1 MRWLSATALRPGS
14 SELTSQT
21 PMSVTPTPAMQ
32 QFHRMKA
39 EHPGALL
46 FFRMGDFYELFFED
60 AVIAAPLLD
69 IALTSRAKD
78 QGGEPIPMCGV
89 PYRSLDGYVRALVEK
104 GHRVAIGEQLQDP
117 RSAKGVVKRGVVRVV
132 TPGTLIDDDSSLAR
146 ASRIAACYPGRS
158 ALGASVIDPVSGEF
172 FVFERRGE
180 GRVQAFFDDLLALRP
195 RELLWPEG
203 VARPEDF
210 DASKISASVF
220 ELDSEFDSRRARE
233 ELLRHFGVIN
243 LEAMGCERMPEAAT
257 AAGALLLYLKSTQKR
272 ELSHVTALTHR
283 DDSDILILD
292 ESTRRNLELVENLVD
307 GSPRGTLLSV
317 LDQTH
322 SPMGGRLLR
331 DWIQRPLSRRE
342 PIQDR
347 LDAVEELAFRTRTR
361 GDLEDA
367 LARIRDLDRLVAKLT
382 FGRANPR
389 DLTSLATSLRGVAAA
404 IATGAELNA
413 PLLRAQ
419 IKSLDAHEKLADR
432 ILETLVDSPPAI
444 AGEGDLVRPG
454 VDAQVDELRSL
465 HTGGKEAIARI
476 ESHERERTGIASLK
490 VRYNRVFGY
499 YIEITRPNL
508 HLVPEDYIRR
518 QTVVSG
524 ERFVTAELKDFEER
538 VLRAEEHLL
547 EREKEIFGALVQEAL
562 GCVKS
567 LQATSRAIAVIDVVA
582 ALAEV
587 AQRLNYVKP
596 RLSGEGELVYR
607 EGRHPVVESSTE
619 NPFVANDLV
628 FGPAQESP
636 RLYIVT
642 GPNMGGKSTFLRQTG
657 LMVVMAQMGSF
668 VPALE
673 AKLTVC
679 DRLFT
684 RVGASDYLLRG
695 QSTFMVE
702 MQETAYILRHATERS
717 LLLLDEIGRGTATFD
732 GLSIAWAVAEH
743 LSDRGA
749 HCPRTLFATHYHE
762 LVDLALERP
771 TVANLHVT
779 AREWKDDI
787 LFLRR
792 VEPGGSDRSFG
803 IQVARLSGL
812 PTPVVKRARE
822 ILKNL
827 EQTEFDSEG
836 RPKLARSGA
845 TGAPK
850 ERQLSLFAPVA
861 DAVADDIRKTDVNAL
876 TPIEALNLMVELKKK
891 LEG

>member
-1 MRWLSATALRPGS
+1 
-14 SELTSQT
+14 
-21 PMSVTPTPAMQ
+21 MSVTPTPAMQ
-32 QFHRMKA
+32 QYHRMKA

-60 AVIAAPLLD
+60 AKIAAPVLD

-78 QGGEPIPMCGV
+78 QSGEPIPMCGV
-89 PYRSLDGYVRALVEK
+89 PQRALDGYVRTLVEK
-104 GHRVAIGEQLQDP
+104 GFRVAIGEQLEDP
-117 RSAKGVVKRGVVRVV
+117 KSAKGVVKRGVVRVV
-132 TPGTLIDDDSSLAR
+132 TPGTFIDDESPLAQ

-158 ALGASVIDPVSGEF
+158 ALGAAVVDPVSGEF

-180 GRVQAFFDDLLALRP
+180 NRVEAFFDDLLAIAP

-203 VARPEDF
+203 VARPAQV
-210 DASKISASVF
+210 DASKVSAAVF
-220 ELDSEFDSRRARE
+220 ELDPEFDTKRARE

-257 AAGALLLYLKSTQKR
+257 AAGALLLYLRSTQKR
-272 ELSHVTALTHR
+272 ELSHITSLSRR
-283 DDSDILILD
+283 DDGDVLILD
-292 ESTRRNLELVENLVD
+292 ESTRRNLELVENLID

-331 DWIQRPLSRRE
+331 DWILRPLSRRE

-347 LDAVEELAFRTRTR
+347 LDAVEELAFRSRTR
-361 GDLEDA
+361 SDLEDA

-382 FGRANPR
+382 FGRSNPR
-389 DLTSLATSLRGVAAA
+389 DLVSLASSLRGVAAA
-404 IATGAELNA
+404 IVAGAELNA
-413 PLLRAQ
+413 PLLRGQ
-419 IKSLDAHEKLADR
+419 IKSLEAQEVLADH
-432 ILETLVDSPPAI
+432 IVKTLVESPPLTI
-444 AGEGDLVRPG
+444 GDGETVRHG
-454 VDAQVDELRSL
+454 VDPQIDELRSL

-476 ESHERERTGIASLK
+476 EGHERERTGIASLK

-499 YIEITRPNL
+499 YIEISKPNL
-508 HLVPEDYIRR
+508 HLVPDDYIRR

-524 ERFVTAELKDFEER
+524 ERFVTPELKDFEEK

-547 EREKEIFGALVQEAL
+547 ERERDVVDALVQEAL
-562 GCVKS
+562 LSVKS
-567 LQATSRAIAVIDVVA
+567 LQATSRAIAIIDVIA
-582 ALAEV
+582 SLAEA

-596 RLSGEGELVYR
+596 RLSEDGELVYR

-628 FGPAQESP
+628 FGSASESP
-636 RLYIVT
+636 RLFIVT

-657 LMVVMAQMGSF
+657 LIVVMAQMGSF

-673 AKLTVC
+673 AKIAVC

-702 MQETAYILRHATERS
+702 MQETAYILRHATDRS

-732 GLSIAWAVAEH
+732 GLSIAWAVSEH
-743 LSDRGA
+743 LADRGA

-762 LVDLALERP
+762 LVDLAVDRP
-771 TVANLHVT
+771 AVSNLHVT

-803 IQVARLSGL
+803 IQVAKLSGL
-812 PTPVVKRARE
+812 PGPVVKRARE

-836 RPKLARSGA
+836 RPKLARTGIM
-845 TGAPK
+845 GAPR
-850 ERQLSLFAPVA
+850 ERQLSLFAPA
-861 DAVADDIRKTDVNAL
+861 SDAVADDIRKTDVNAL
-876 TPIEALNLMVELKKK
+876 TPIEALNMLVELKKK
-891 LEG
+891 LDG

>member
-1 MRWLSATALRPGS
+1 
-14 SELTSQT
+14 
-21 PMSVTPTPAMQ
+21 MQ
-32 QFHRMKA
+32 QYNRMKA

-60 AVIAAPLLD
+60 AKVAAPILD

-78 QGGEPIPMCGV
+78 QGGEPIPMCGIPV
-89 PYRSLDGYVRALVEK
+89 RALDAYVRVLVEK
-104 GHRVAIGEQLQDP
+104 GHRVAIGEQLEDP
-117 RSAKGVVKRGVVRVV
+117 KVAKGVVKRGVVRVI
-132 TPGTLIDDDSSLAR
+132 TPATLLDDEAPVSQAAR
-146 ASRIAACYPGRS
+146 MAACYPGRS
-158 ALGASVIDPVSGEF
+158 ALGAAVIDPVSGEF

-180 GRVQAFFDDLLALRP
+180 GRVEAFFDDLLAIGP
-195 RELLWPEG
+195 RELVWPEG
-203 VARPEDF
+203 VERPAGF
-210 DASKISASVF
+210 DLTKTGASVF
-220 ELDSEFDSRRARE
+220 ELDAEFDPKRARE

-272 ELSHVTALTHR
+272 ELSHVTTLVQR
-283 DDSDILILD
+283 DDGDVLILD
-292 ESTRRNLELVENLVD
+292 ESTRRNLELVENLID
-307 GSPRGTLLSV
+307 GSPRGTLLAV
-317 LDQTH
+317 LDHTH

-331 DWIQRPLSRRE
+331 DWILRPLSRRE

-347 LDAVEELAFRTRTR
+347 LDAVEELAFRSRTR
-361 GDLEDA
+361 ADMEDA

-382 FGRANPR
+382 FGRATPR
-389 DLTSLATSLRGVAAA
+389 DLASLSTSLRGVAAVMA
-404 IATGAELNA
+404 AGAELNA
-413 PLLRAQ
+413 PLLRGQ
-419 IKSLDAHEKLADR
+419 VRTLDPQEALAAK
-432 ILETLVDSPPAI
+432 IATTLVDTPPASI
-444 AGEGDLVRPG
+444 GEGDLIRPG
-454 VDAQVDELRSL
+454 VDAQIDELRSL

-476 ESHERERTGIASLK
+476 EAHERERTGIGSLK
-490 VRYNRVFGY
+490 IRYNRVFGY
-499 YIEITRPNL
+499 YIEITKPNL

-524 ERFVTAELKDFEER
+524 ERFVTPELKDFEEK

-547 EREKEIFGALVQEAL
+547 EREKLLFAALVDEAL
-562 GCVKS
+562 ACVKA
-567 LQATSRAIAVIDVVA
+567 LQATSRAIAILDVIA
-582 ALAEV
+582 SLAEA

-596 RLSGEGELVYR
+596 RLSAGGEFVYR

-619 NPFVANDLV
+619 NPFVANDLT
-628 FGPAQESP
+628 FGQADESA
-636 RLYIVT
+636 RLFIVT

-657 LMVVMAQMGSF
+657 LIVVMAQLGSF
-668 VPALE
+668 VPAVE
-673 AKLTVC
+673 AKLSVC

-743 LSDRGA
+743 LAERGPL
-749 HCPRTLFATHYHE
+749 CPRTLFATHYHE
-762 LVDLALERP
+762 LVDLAVDRP
-771 TVANLHVT
+771 AVSNLHVT

-803 IQVARLSGL
+803 IQVAKLSGL
-812 PTPVVKRARE
+812 PAPVVKRARE

-836 RPKLARSGA
+836 RPKLARTGIA
-845 TGAPK
+845 GAPR
-850 ERQLSLFAPVA
+850 ERQLSLFAPA
-861 DAVADDIRKTDVNAL
+861 SDAVADDLRRTDVNAL
-876 TPIEALNLMVELKKK
+876 TPIEALNLLVELKKK
-891 LEG
+891 LES

>member
-1 MRWLSATALRPGS
+1 
-14 SELTSQT
+14 
-21 PMSVTPTPAMQ
+21 MSVTPTPAMQ
-32 QFHRMKA
+32 QYHRMKA

-60 AVIAAPLLD
+60 ARLAAPLLD

-89 PYRSLDGYVRALVEK
+89 PHRALDVYVRTLVEK
-104 GHRVAIGEQLQDP
+104 GHRVAIGEQLEDP
-117 RSAKGVVKRGVVRVV
+117 KNAKGVVKRGVVRVI
-132 TPGTLIDDDSSLAR
+132 TPGTFIDDESPLPQ
-146 ASRIAACYPGRS
+146 ASRIVACAPGRS

-180 GRVQAFFDDLLALRP
+180 GRVQAFFDDLLAIAP

-203 VARPEDF
+203 VARPPDF
-210 DASKISASVF
+210 DTSQLGASVF
-220 ELDSEFDSRRARE
+220 ELDAEFDSRRSRE

-272 ELSHVTALTHR
+272 ELSHVTTLTHR
-283 DDSDILILD
+283 DDGDVLILD

-331 DWIQRPLSRRE
+331 DWILRPLSRRE

-347 LDAVEELAFRTRTR
+347 LDAVEELAFRTRNR
-361 GDLEDA
+361 SDLEDA
-367 LARIRDLDRLVAKLT
+367 LAKIRDLDRLVAKLT
-382 FGRANPR
+382 FGRATPR
-389 DLTSLATSLRGVAAA
+389 DLVSLAVSLTGVAATMA
-404 IATGAELNA
+404 AGAELNA

-419 IKSLDAHEKLADR
+419 IKGLDPHEKLTRR
-432 ILETLVDSPPAI
+432 IVSTLVDSPPASV
-444 AGEGDLVRPG
+444 GDSELIRPG
-454 VDAQVDELRSL
+454 ADPQVDELRSL
-465 HTGGKEAIARI
+465 HRGGKEAIARI

-499 YIEITRPNL
+499 YIEITKPNL
-508 HLVPEDYIRR
+508 HLVPDDYIRR
-518 QTVVSG
+518 QTVISG
-524 ERFVTAELKDFEER
+524 ERFVTPELKDFEEK
-538 VLRAEEHLL
+538 VLRAEERLL
-547 EREKEIFGALVQEAL
+547 AREKEIFDALVVEAL
-562 GCVKS
+562 LCVKE
-567 LQATSRAIAVIDVVA
+567 LQSTSRAIAVIDVIA
-582 ALAEV
+582 SLAEA

-596 RLSGEGELVYR
+596 RLAGEGELVYR
-607 EGRHPVVESSTE
+607 EGRHPVVESVTE
-619 NPFVANDLV
+619 NPFVANDLS
-628 FGPAQESP
+628 FASAQDSP
-636 RLYIVT
+636 RLFIVT

-702 MQETAYILRHATERS
+702 MQETAYILRHATDQS

-743 LSDRGA
+743 LADRGA

-762 LVDLALERP
+762 LVDLAVDRP
-771 TVANLHVT
+771 TVSNLHVT

-803 IQVARLSGL
+803 IQVAKLSGL
-812 PTPVVKRARE
+812 PSPVVKRARE

-836 RPKLARSGA
+836 RPKLARTGL

-850 ERQLSLFAPVA
+850 ERQLSLFAPVS

-876 TPIEALNLMVELKKK
+876 TPIEALNMLVELKKK

>member
-1 MRWLSATALRPGS
+1 
-14 SELTSQT
+14 
-21 PMSVTPTPAMQ
+21 MSVTPTPAMQ
-32 QFHRMKA
+32 QYHRMKA

-60 AVIAAPLLD
+60 AKIAAPVLD

-89 PYRSLDGYVRALVEK
+89 PHRALDAYVRTLVEK
-104 GHRVAIGEQLQDP
+104 GFRVAIGEQLEDP
-117 RSAKGVVKRGVVRVV
+117 KGAKGLVKRGVVRVI
-132 TPGTLIDDDSSLAR
+132 TPGTFIDDESPLAL
-146 ASRIAACYPGRS
+146 ASRIVACYSGRS
-158 ALGASVIDPVSGEF
+158 ALGAAVIDPVSGEF

-180 GRVQAFFDDLLALRP
+180 NRVEAFLDDLLAIAP

-203 VARPEDF
+203 VERP
-210 DASKISASVF
+210 ASLGAAKLSAVVF
-220 ELDSEFDSRRARE
+220 ELDKEFDTKRARE

-257 AAGALLLYLKSTQKR
+257 AAGALLLYLRSTQKC
-272 ELSHVTALTHR
+272 ELSHITSLSRR
-283 DDSDILILD
+283 DDGDVLILD
-292 ESTRRNLELVENLVD
+292 ESTRRNLELVENLID
-307 GSPRGTLLSV
+307 GSARGTLLSV

-322 SPMGGRLLR
+322 SSMGGRLLR
-331 DWIQRPLSRRE
+331 DWILRPLSRRE

-347 LDAVEELAFRTRTR
+347 LDAVEELAFRSRTR

-382 FGRANPR
+382 FGRSNPR
-389 DLTSLATSLRGVAAA
+389 DLVSLASSLQGVAAT
-404 IATGAELNA
+404 IAAGAELNA
-413 PLLRAQ
+413 PLLRGQ
-419 IKSLDAHEKLADR
+419 IKSLEAQKVLADH
-432 ILETLVDSPPAI
+432 IVKTLVESPPLTI
-444 AGEGDLVRPG
+444 GDGETVRHG
-454 VDAQVDELRSL
+454 VDTQIDELRSL

-476 ESHERERTGIASLK
+476 EAHERERTGITSLK

-499 YIEITRPNL
+499 YIEITKPNL
-508 HLVPEDYIRR
+508 HLVPDDYIRR

-524 ERFVTAELKDFEER
+524 ERFVTPELKDFEEK
-538 VLRAEEHLL
+538 VLRAEERLL
-547 EREKEIFGALVQEAL
+547 EREKDVIDALVQEAL
-562 GCVKS
+562 LAVKS
-567 LQATSRAIAVIDVVA
+567 LQTTSRAIAIIDVIA
-582 ALAEV
+582 SLAEA

-596 RLSGEGELVYR
+596 RLSDEGELVYR

-619 NPFVANDLV
+619 NPFIANDLV
-628 FGPAQESP
+628 FGVAQESP
-636 RLYIVT
+636 RLFIVT

-657 LMVVMAQMGSF
+657 LIVVMAQMGSF

-673 AKLTVC
+673 AKIAVC

-702 MQETAYILRHATERS
+702 MQETAYILRHATGHS

-732 GLSIAWAVAEH
+732 GLSIAWAVSEH
-743 LSDRGA
+743 LADRGQ

-762 LVDLALERP
+762 LVDLAVDRP
-771 TVANLHVT
+771 AVSNLHVT

-803 IQVARLSGL
+803 IQVAKLSGL
-812 PTPVVKRARE
+812 PAPVVKRARE

-836 RPKLARSGA
+836 RPKLARTGIM
-845 TGAPK
+845 GAPK
-850 ERQLSLFAPVA
+850 ERQLSLFAPVS
-861 DAVADDIRKTDVNAL
+861 DAVADDIRKTDVDAL
-876 TPIEALNLMVELKKK
+876 TPIEALNMLVELKKK
-891 LEG
+891 LDG

>member
-1 MRWLSATALRPGS
+1 
-14 SELTSQT
+14 
-21 PMSVTPTPAMQ
+21 MSVTATPAMQ
-32 QFHRMKA
+32 QYHRMKA

-60 AVIAAPLLD
+60 ATIAAPLLD
-69 IALTSRAKD
+69 IALTSRSKN
-78 QGGEPIPMCGV
+78 QEGEAIPMCGV
-89 PYRSLDGYVRALVEK
+89 PVRALDAYVRTLVEK
-104 GHRVAIGEQLQDP
+104 GHRVAIGEQLEDP
-117 RSAKGVVKRGVVRVV
+117 KSAKGVVKRGVTRVI
-132 TPGTLIDDDSSLAR
+132 TPGTFIDDDTPLAQ
-146 ASRIAACYPGRS
+146 ASRIGACYPGRS
-158 ALGASVIDPVSGEF
+158 ALGAAVIDPVSGEF

-180 GRVQAFFDDLLALRP
+180 GRVEAFLDDLLALGL

-203 VARPEDF
+203 VARPAAFE
-210 DASKISASVF
+210 ASRIGASVY
-220 ELDSEFDSRRARE
+220 ELDTEFDTKRARE

-243 LEAMGCERMPEAAT
+243 LEAMGCERTPEAAT
-257 AAGALLLYLKSTQKR
+257 AAGAILLYLKATQKR
-272 ELSHVTALTHR
+272 ELSHVTSLTHR
-283 DDSDILILD
+283 DDGDVLILD

-322 SPMGGRLLR
+322 TPMGGRLLR
-331 DWIQRPLSRRE
+331 DWILRPLSRRE

-361 GDLEDA
+361 NDLEDA
-367 LARIRDLDRLVAKLT
+367 LARIRDLDRLVARLT

-389 DLTSLATSLRGVAAA
+389 DLASLANSLRGVGAAMEA
-404 IATGAELNA
+404 GAELNA
-413 PLLRAQ
+413 PLLRIQ
-419 IKSLDAHEKLADR
+419 VKTLDPHEKLAER
-432 ILETLVDSPPAI
+432 ILGTLVDSPPSLV
-444 AGEGDLVRPG
+444 GDGDLVRPG
-454 VDAQVDELRSL
+454 IDPQIDELRSL

-476 ESHERERTGIASLK
+476 EAHERERTGIASLK

-499 YIEITRPNL
+499 YIEITKPNL

-524 ERFVTAELKDFEER
+524 ERFVTPELKDFEEK
-538 VLRAEEHLL
+538 VLRAEERLL
-547 EREKEIFGALVQEAL
+547 AREKEIFNLLVEEAL
-562 GCVKS
+562 THIKA
-567 LQATSRAIAVIDVVA
+567 LQSTSRAIALIDVIA
-582 ALAEV
+582 SLAEA

-596 RLSGEGELVYR
+596 RLSSEGELVYR
-607 EGRHPVVESSTE
+607 DGRHPVVESSTE

-628 FGPAQESP
+628 FGVAQESP
-636 RLYIVT
+636 RLFIVT

-743 LSDRGA
+743 LAERGS

-762 LVDLALERP
+762 LVDLAVDRP
-771 TVANLHVT
+771 TASNLHVT

-803 IQVARLSGL
+803 IQVAKLSGL
-812 PTPVVKRARE
+812 PSPVVRRARE

-836 RPKLARSGA
+836 RPKLARTG
-845 TGAPK
+845 TGAGSATR
-850 ERQLSLFAPVA
+850 ERQLSLFAPVS
-861 DAVADDIRKTDVNAL
+861 DAVADDLRKTDVNAL
-876 TPIEALNLMVELKKK
+876 TPVEALNLLVELKKK

>member
-1 MRWLSATALRPGS
+1 
-14 SELTSQT
+14 
-21 PMSVTPTPAMQ
+21 MSVTPTPAMQ
-32 QFHRMKA
+32 QYHRMKA

-60 AVIAAPLLD
+60 ATIAAPLLD

-78 QGGEPIPMCGV
+78 QTGEPIPMCGV
-89 PYRSLDGYVRALVEK
+89 PHRAVDAYVRALVEK
-104 GHRVAIGEQLQDP
+104 GHRVAIGEQLEDP
-117 RSAKGVVKRGVVRVV
+117 KGARGVVKRGVVRVV
-132 TPGTLIDDDSSLAR
+132 TPGTFIDDESPLAL

-158 ALGASVIDPVSGEF
+158 ALGAAVIDPVSGEF

-180 GRVQAFFDDLLALRP
+180 GRVEAFLDDLLAISP

-203 VARPEDF
+203 VTRPEHF
-210 DASKISASVF
+210 DLTGIGASVF
-220 ELDSEFDSRRARE
+220 ELHSEFDSKRSRE

-243 LEAMGCERMPEAAT
+243 LEAMGCERTPEAAT

-272 ELSHVTALTHR
+272 ELSHVTSLTHR
-283 DDSDILILD
+283 DDGDVLILD
-292 ESTRRNLELVENLVD
+292 ESTRRNLELVENLID

-322 SPMGGRLLR
+322 SPMGSRLLR
-331 DWIQRPLSRRE
+331 DWILRPLSRRE

-347 LDAVEELAFRTRTR
+347 LDAVEELAFRTRAR
-361 GDLEDA
+361 NDLEDA
-367 LARIRDLDRLVAKLT
+367 LARIRDLDRLVAKLN
-382 FGRANPR
+382 FGRATPR
-389 DLTSLATSLRGVAAA
+389 DLASLASSLRGVAAA
-404 IATGAELNA
+404 MAAGAELNA
-413 PLLRAQ
+413 PLLRGQ
-419 IKSLDAHEKLADR
+419 VLVLDAHEKLADR
-432 ILETLVDSPPAI
+432 IQGMLVDSPPA
-444 AGEGDLVRPG
+444 APGDGELIRSG
-454 VDAQVDELRSL
+454 VDPAVDELRSL

-476 ESHERERTGIASLK
+476 EAHERDRTGITSLK

-499 YIEITRPNL
+499 YIEITKPNL

-524 ERFVTAELKDFEER
+524 ERFVTPELKDFEEK
-538 VLRAEEHLL
+538 VLRAEERLL
-547 EREKEIFGALVQEAL
+547 EREKEIFAGLVEEAL
-562 GCVKS
+562 RCVKEI
-567 LQATSRAIAVIDVVA
+567 QATSRAIAVIDVIA
-582 ALAEV
+582 SLADA

-596 RLSGEGELVYR
+596 RLSSEGELTYR
-607 EGRHPVVESSTE
+607 EGRHPVVESSNE
-619 NPFVANDLV
+619 HPFVANDLV
-628 FGPAQESP
+628 FGQAQDSA
-636 RLYIVT
+636 RLFIVT

-673 AKLTVC
+673 AKISVC

-743 LSDRGA
+743 LAERGA
-749 HCPRTLFATHYHE
+749 LCPRTLFATHYHE
-762 LVDLALERP
+762 LVDLAVDRP
-771 TVANLHVT
+771 VVSNLHVT

-792 VEPGGSDRSFG
+792 VEAGGSDRSFG
-803 IQVARLSGL
+803 IQVAKLSGL
-812 PTPVVKRARE
+812 PSPVVKRARE
-822 ILKNL
+822 ILRNL

-836 RPKLARSGA
+836 RPKLARTG
-845 TGAPK
+845 TMGAPR
-850 ERQLSLFAPVA
+850 ERQLSLFAPA
-861 DAVADDIRKTDVNAL
+861 SDAVADELRQTDVNAL
-876 TPIEALNLMVELKKK
+876 TPVEALNLLVDLRKK
-891 LEG
+891 LTG

>member
-1 MRWLSATALRPGS
+1 
-14 SELTSQT
+14 
-21 PMSVTPTPAMQ
+21 MSVTPTPAMQ
-32 QFHRMKA
+32 QYHRMKA

-60 AVIAAPLLD
+60 ATIAAPLLD

-78 QGGEPIPMCGV
+78 STGEPIPMCGV
-89 PYRSLDGYVRALVEK
+89 PVRALDAYVRALVEK
-104 GHRVAIGEQLQDP
+104 GHRVAIGEQLEDP
-117 RSAKGVVKRGVVRVV
+117 KGAKGVVKRGVVRVI
-132 TPGTLIDDDSSLAR
+132 TPGTFIDDESPLAQ

-158 ALGASVIDPVSGEF
+158 ALGAAVIDPVSGEF

-180 GRVQAFFDDLLALRP
+180 GRVEAFFDDLLAIGP

-203 VARPEDF
+203 VAKPDHF
-210 DASKISASVF
+210 DTAKIGASVF
-220 ELDSEFDSRRARE
+220 ELDSEFDTKRARE

-257 AAGALLLYLKSTQKR
+257 SAGALLLYLKSTQKR
-272 ELSHVTALTHR
+272 ELSHVTSLTHR
-283 DDSDILILD
+283 DDGDVLILD
-292 ESTRRNLELVENLVD
+292 ESTRRNLELVENLID

-331 DWIQRPLSRRE
+331 DWILRPLSRRE

-361 GDLEDA
+361 SDLEDA

-382 FGRANPR
+382 FGRATPR
-389 DLTSLATSLRGVAAA
+389 DLASLAASLRGVAATQVA
-404 IATGAELNA
+404 GSELNA
-413 PLLRAQ
+413 PLLRGQVQA
-419 IKSLDAHEKLADR
+419 LDAHEKLADR
-432 ILETLVDSPPAI
+432 IQSTLVDSPPATV
-444 AGEGDLVRPG
+444 GDSELVRPG
-454 VDAQVDELRSL
+454 VDPQVDELRSL

-476 ESHERERTGIASLK
+476 ESHERERTGISSLK

-499 YIEITRPNL
+499 YIEITKPNL
-508 HLVPEDYIRR
+508 HLVPDDYIRR

-524 ERFVTAELKDFEER
+524 ERFVTPELKDFEEK

-547 EREKEIFGALVQEAL
+547 EREKEIFAGLVEEAL
-562 GCVKS
+562 ACVKE
-567 LQATSRAIAVIDVVA
+567 LQATSRAIAIIDVIA
-582 ALAEV
+582 SLAEA

-596 RLSGEGELVYR
+596 RLSSEGELVYR

-619 NPFVANDLV
+619 NPFVSNDLV
-628 FGPAQESP
+628 FGAAQDSP
-636 RLYIVT
+636 RLFIVT

-673 AKLTVC
+673 AKMTVC

-743 LSDRGA
+743 LAERGA

-762 LVDLALERP
+762 LVDLAVDRP
-771 TVANLHVT
+771 TVSNLHVT

-803 IQVARLSGL
+803 IQVAKLSGL
-812 PTPVVKRARE
+812 PSPVVKRARE

-836 RPKLARSGA
+836 RPKLARTGVM
-845 TGAPK
+845 GAPK
-850 ERQLSLFAPVA
+850 ERQLSLFAPVS
-861 DAVADDIRKTDVNAL
+861 DAVADDLRNTDVNAL
-876 TPIEALNLMVELKKK
+876 TPIEALNLLVELKKK
-891 LEG
+891 LDG